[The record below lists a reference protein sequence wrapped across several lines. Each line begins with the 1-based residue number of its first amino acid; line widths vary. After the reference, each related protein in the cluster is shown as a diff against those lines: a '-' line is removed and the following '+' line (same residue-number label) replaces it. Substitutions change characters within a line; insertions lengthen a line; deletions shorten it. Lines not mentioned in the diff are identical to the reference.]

1 MGLDCLVVT
10 IKIYGINMSPL
21 QRWFLV
27 LGRLLGI
34 LIMLYSLYSEEWAKA
49 AAWGIFVMVL
59 AIELILIDCA
69 KDDE

>member
-1 MGLDCLVVT
+1 MALGFLGN
-10 IKIYGINMSPL
+10 IIAHFGINMSPL

>member
-1 MGLDCLVVT
+1 
-10 IKIYGINMSPL
+10 MSPL

-34 LIMLYSLYSEEWAKA
+34 LIMLYSLYTEEWAKA

>member
-1 MGLDCLVVT
+1 MALDFLGN
-10 IKIYGINMSPL
+10 IIAHFGINMSPL